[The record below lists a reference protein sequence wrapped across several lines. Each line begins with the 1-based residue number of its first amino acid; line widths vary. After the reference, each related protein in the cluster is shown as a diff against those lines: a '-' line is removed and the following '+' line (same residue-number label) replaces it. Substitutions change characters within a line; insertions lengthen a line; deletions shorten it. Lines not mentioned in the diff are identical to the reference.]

1 MKTITKTL
9 PTGITTVQKKSR
21 NGAITITIADS
32 TTTENINLNT
42 YMKVFISFMYWL
54 FVFSSMALLS
64 HIISSFSTT
73 QILFTS
79 PVWLFIGALYTTS
92 FIQYYH
98 TMKI

>member
-1 MKTITKTL
+1 MKTVTKTL
-9 PTGITTVQKKSR
+9 PTGITTVQNKSK

-32 TTTENINLNT
+32 TTSQSLNLNI

-54 FVFSSMALLS
+54 FVLGSMSLLS
-64 HIISSFSTT
+64 HILSDFSTS
-73 QILFTS
+73 QLVLSS
-79 PVWLFIGALYTTS
+79 PIWLFIGALYTAS

>member
-32 TTTENINLNT
+32 TTSQSLNLNI
-42 YMKVFISFMYWL
+42 YMKVFISLMYWL
-54 FVFSSMALLS
+54 FVFGSLSLLS
-64 HIISSFSTT
+64 HIVSNFSTT
-73 QILFTS
+73 QLLMTS
-79 PVWLFIGALYTTS
+79 PIWLFIGALYTAS

-98 TMKI
+98 TIKI